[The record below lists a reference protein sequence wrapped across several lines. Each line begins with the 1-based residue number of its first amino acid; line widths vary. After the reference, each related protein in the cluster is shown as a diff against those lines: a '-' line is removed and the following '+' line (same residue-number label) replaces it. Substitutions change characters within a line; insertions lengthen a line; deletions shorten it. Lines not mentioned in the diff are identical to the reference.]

1 MLVDSVLMGT
11 LLESKLLQGG
21 IKVHVP
27 CHGAWHSSYNA
38 FVKHSILPSCPAMT
52 NPDVFGT

>member
-21 IKVHVP
+21 IKVHVLQLVDL
-27 CHGAWHSSYNA
+27 C
-38 FVKHSILPSCPAMT
+38 
-52 NPDVFGT
+52 